1 MKRMVCL
8 MLALFLLA
16 ILAPIARAET
26 TEDYYAEQME
36 ESGAADLPEELPM
49 ETQNALE
56 ELGIRGTDWQALTAI
71 TPESLFSEIGGMAE
85 ESAQGPLQAATSVI
99 AVLLLCALCNGMK
112 LSLGDKP
119 LGGVIGMVGALCV
132 CTTVVGPVVACI
144 EHAAQVVQAAAGF
157 LLACVPVLA
166 GIMLAAG
173 QPASAGSY
181 NLLMMAVGNVISIL
195 SASILVPGLNIYLA
209 LSIVSAISPGVNLGG
224 ICNAFHKVVKWVL
237 GFCMT
242 VFAGLLT
249 VHSIVASSMDETTA
263 KAAKFVVS
271 SFVPVVGSALG
282 DALQTVTG
290 CVKLLK
296 SGVGAFGL
304 LAGALIF
311 LPVILQCLLWMV
323 TLNVCA
329 GAGDIFE
336 LKEIT
341 SLLRAVAKAVELILA
356 IVLCCLTV
364 LTVSTAIVLLMG
376 KGGG

>member
-1 MKRMVCL
+1 
-8 MLALFLLA
+8 
-16 ILAPIARAET
+16 
-26 TEDYYAEQME
+26 
-36 ESGAADLPEELPM
+36 
-49 ETQNALE
+49 
-56 ELGIRGTDWQALTAI
+56 
-71 TPESLFSEIGGMAE
+71 
-85 ESAQGPLQAATSVI
+85 
-99 AVLLLCALCNGMK
+99 
-112 LSLGDKP
+112 
-119 LGGVIGMVGALCV
+119 
-132 CTTVVGPVVACI
+132 
-144 EHAAQVVQAAAGF
+144 
-157 LLACVPVLA
+157 
-166 GIMLAAG
+166 
-173 QPASAGSY
+173 
-181 NLLMMAVGNVISIL
+181 
-195 SASILVPGLNIYLA
+195 
-209 LSIVSAISPGVNLGG
+209 
-224 ICNAFHKVVKWVL
+224 VL

>member
-166 GIMLAAG
+166 GIMLAAAAAKDEKKTIRRFDG
-173 QPASAGSY
+173 AFK
-181 NLLMMAVGNVISIL
+181 
-195 SASILVPGLNIYLA
+195 
-209 LSIVSAISPGVNLGG
+209 LSIW
-224 ICNAFHKVVKWVL
+224 HKFRL
-237 GFCMT
+237 AAARRNGHP
-242 VFAGLLT
+242 LL
-249 VHSIVASSMDETTA
+249 
-263 KAAKFVVS
+263 
-271 SFVPVVGSALG
+271 
-282 DALQTVTG
+282 
-290 CVKLLK
+290 
-296 SGVGAFGL
+296 
-304 LAGALIF
+304 
-311 LPVILQCLLWMV
+311 
-323 TLNVCA
+323 
-329 GAGDIFE
+329 
-336 LKEIT
+336 
-341 SLLRAVAKAVELILA
+341 
-356 IVLCCLTV
+356 
-364 LTVSTAIVLLMG
+364 
-376 KGGG
+376 